1 MSEKLSAE
9 RRYNPEQ
16 LHELF
21 LKREYLLSDKDERKS
36 GLDLVKT
43 GKNLYILGKPGAGKT
58 TFLKN
63 VAIQSVQGNI
73 GGKSPEM
80 MPIFISLHSH
90 GNSGRTLLQ
99 SIEHELAICQFPENV
114 KPLIETLLQSG
125 CALILLDGLDEV
137 KQEGEK
143 LSRSIREIK
152 DFMQK
157 YSQSQFIMTCR
168 VAATEYEF
176 DNVQYLEMADFD
188 DKQIK
193 TFIQNWFNKSEQG
206 EKCWNEMK

>member
-80 MPIFISLHSH
+80 MPFLFPYTVMEIQEERYYKASSMNWQFASSL
-90 GNSGRTLLQ
+90 
-99 SIEHELAICQFPENV
+99 
-114 KPLIETLLQSG
+114 K
-125 CALILLDGLDEV
+125 
-137 KQEGEK
+137 
-143 LSRSIREIK
+143 
-152 DFMQK
+152 M
-157 YSQSQFIMTCR
+157 
-168 VAATEYEF
+168 
-176 DNVQYLEMADFD
+176 
-188 DKQIK
+188 
-193 TFIQNWFNKSEQG
+193 
-206 EKCWNEMK
+206 